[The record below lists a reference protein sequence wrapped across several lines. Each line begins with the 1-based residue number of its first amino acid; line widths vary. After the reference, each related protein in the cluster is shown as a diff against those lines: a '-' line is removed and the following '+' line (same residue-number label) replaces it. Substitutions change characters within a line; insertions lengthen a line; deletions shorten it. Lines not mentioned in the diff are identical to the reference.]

1 MKINKNIK
9 LILKLLIIIVSYSFI
24 VYKLYRY
31 EELQNTLS
39 ELFKINI
46 NGILLFL
53 IVFALMF
60 ANWMIEA
67 VKWKFLISKFEK
79 VPILTSF
86 KAVLSGIT
94 IAIFTPNRTGEFV
107 GRIFV
112 LKNYNRTKA
121 IFSTI
126 VGSISQLTTT
136 IFLGSLSVIVLI
148 LLNKFQF
155 NLNQLYIVIS
165 LMILIAIFSITFYF
179 NVKIINWLLSKI
191 RCLDKYKEN
200 FIIFSSYSKK
210 ELLKILLLS
219 IVRYFIFLIQF
230 YLLFIFFDVD
240 LPLHE
245 AILIIVVTYF
255 IMALIPSITLVELGI
270 RGSVIIYFTG
280 LFISDFTG
288 TLSASIVLWLI
299 NLAIPAIIGS
309 FFIYRIKD

>member
-9 LILKLLIIIVSYSFI
+9 LILKLLIIIASYSFI
-24 VYKLYRY
+24 VYKLYEY

-39 ELFKINI
+39 KLLKINI

-53 IVFALMF
+53 IVFALMLT
-60 ANWMIEA
+60 NWMTEA
-67 VKWKFLISKFEK
+67 IKWKLLISKFEK

-94 IAIFTPNRTGEFV
+94 VAIFTPNRTGEFV

-112 LKNYNRTKA
+112 LKNHNRTKA

-136 IFLGSLSVIVLI
+136 IFLGSLSVIILI

-155 NLNQLYIVIS
+155 NSIQLHIVVS
-165 LMILIAIFSITFYF
+165 LMALIAMLSVIFYF

-191 RCLDKYKEN
+191 KWLNKYKEN
-200 FIIFSSYSKK
+200 FIIFSSYSRK
-210 ELLKILLLS
+210 ELLKVLLLS
-219 IVRYFIFLIQF
+219 IVRYFLFLIQF
-230 YLLFIFFDVD
+230 YLLFVFFGVD

-245 AILIIVVTYF
+245 AILIIVATYF
-255 IMALIPSITLVELGI
+255 TMALIPSITLAELGI
-270 RGSVIIYFTG
+270 RGSVIIYFTE

-288 TLSASIVLWLI
+288 TLSASIILWII
-299 NLAIPAIIGS
+299 NLAIPAIMGS
-309 FFIYRIKD
+309 FFIYKAKV